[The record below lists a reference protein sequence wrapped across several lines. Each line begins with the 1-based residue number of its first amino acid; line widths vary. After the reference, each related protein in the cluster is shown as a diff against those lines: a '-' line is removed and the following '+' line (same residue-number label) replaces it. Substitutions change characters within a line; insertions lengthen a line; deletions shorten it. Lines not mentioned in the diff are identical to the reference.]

1 MKVGSMGDVSTGLYK
16 NKSPMSLD
24 QSRNDMY
31 YPKKTE
37 DNIGFE
43 DFKTHHKDGELLYAE
58 RRYCTVCNLEQPF
71 RSKHCKE
78 CNKCVAQYDHHC
90 PWLGT
95 CIGEKNHLAFYWFIF
110 AQAIELIWAETKVT
124 WDLGM

>member
-1 MKVGSMGDVSTGLYK
+1 MKVGSLGDVSAGIQK
-16 NKSPMSLD
+16 GKSPMSWD
-24 QSRNDMY
+24 QSQSRNDLFY
-31 YPKKTE
+31 AKRTE
-37 DNIGFE
+37 DIGFE
-43 DFKTHHKDGELLYAE
+43 DLKNNKDGELLYVE

-71 RSKHCKE
+71 RAKHCKE

-110 AQAIELIWAETKVT
+110 AQAIELIWAETKVYF
-124 WDLGM
+124 